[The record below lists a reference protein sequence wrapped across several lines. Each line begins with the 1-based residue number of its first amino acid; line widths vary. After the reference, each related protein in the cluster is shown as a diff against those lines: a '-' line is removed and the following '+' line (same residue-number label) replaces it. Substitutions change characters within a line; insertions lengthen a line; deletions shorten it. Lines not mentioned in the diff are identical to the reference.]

1 MSTDETFEPINGTN
15 SSTLPRVEPG
25 DNTTPI
31 VVIPNS
37 DTANLVGPGSPLDV
51 LTSDEATV
59 HPALLEEINNLRSDF
74 SILLNDLKNGNIVAV
89 IPQVEKTV
97 FDAAIIPPV
106 IQEAQNSVTKEVADI
121 KAEFAQLK
129 SDIEKTF
136 SDFRHGNIFAL
147 AGDIG
152 KIERDVKNDITQEE
166 LNARILGR

>member
-1 MSTDETFEPINGTN
+1 MTPDETNT
-15 SSTLPRVEPG
+15 STLPRVELG
-25 DNTTPI
+25 DNTTPV

-59 HPALLEEINNLRSDF
+59 HPALLDEINNLRSDF

-106 IQEAQNSVTKEVADI
+106 IQDAQNSVTKEVADI

-152 KIERDVKNDITQEE
+152 NIRRDVKNDITQEE